1 MRRFETILK
10 LITFFSA
17 LISFTYNLHLPFKFW
32 VWQLITMIWVSICF
46 VKARR
51 IEELEIKKKLEK

>member
-10 LITFFSA
+10 LVTFFCA
-17 LISFTYNLHLPFKFW
+17 LVSFTLNLYLPIKFW
-32 VWQLITMIWVSICF
+32 VWQLISMVWVSICF

-51 IEELEIKKKLEK
+51 IEELEIKKKYKR

>member
-1 MRRFETILK
+1 MRRFETVLK
-10 LITFFSA
+10 LITFMFA
-17 LISFTYNLHLPFKFW
+17 ITSFTLNLHLPFKFW

-51 IEELEIKKKLEK
+51 IEELEIKKKYKK